1 MIRAS
6 RGNAQ
11 SAAITRLA
19 LAYARLWGARIT
31 FDAEYGI
38 FVCSGMRGGYAR
50 GGTTIGGAFLTG
62 RDPARALVRHEAVHA
77 DQWAT
82 YGWTFA
88 LRYLSEELRHRGAR
102 NRFEIAAGLAAGASL
117 VQVTN
122 ADPAARSRRVDTEK
136 ITRQLSR

>member
-1 MIRAS
+1 MNPAASAYPAHMKRSHGVPMIRAS
-6 RGNAQ
+6 RGNPQ

-19 LAYARLWGARIT
+19 LAYARLWGARIA
-31 FDAEYGI
+31 FDDEFGL

-62 RDPARALVRHEAVHA
+62 KEPARSLLRHEAVHA

-88 LRYLSEELRHRGAR
+88 LRYLFEESRHRGAR
-102 NRFEIAAGLAAGASL
+102 NRFEIAAGLADGGYRDS
-117 VQVTN
+117 
-122 ADPAARSRRVDTEK
+122 
-136 ITRQLSR
+136 

>member
-1 MIRAS
+1 MNPAASAYPAHMKRSHGVPMIRAS
-6 RGNAQ
+6 RGNRQ

-31 FDAEYGI
+31 FDDEFGL

-62 RDPARALVRHEAVHA
+62 KDPARSLLRHEAVHA

-88 LRYLSEELRHRGAR
+88 LRYLFEESRHRGAR
-102 NRFEIAAGLAAGASL
+102 NRFEIAAGLADGGYRDS
-117 VQVTN
+117 
-122 ADPAARSRRVDTEK
+122 
-136 ITRQLSR
+136 

>member
-1 MIRAS
+1 MNPAASAYPAHMDRSHGVPMIRAS
-6 RGNAQ
+6 RGNPQ

-19 LAYARLWGARIT
+19 LAYARLWGARIA
-31 FDAEYGI
+31 FDDEFGL

-62 RDPARALVRHEAVHA
+62 KEPARSLLRHEAVHA

-88 LRYLSEELRHRGAR
+88 LRYLFEESRRRGAR
-102 NRFEIAAGLAAGASL
+102 NRFEIAAGLADGGYRDS
-117 VQVTN
+117 
-122 ADPAARSRRVDTEK
+122 
-136 ITRQLSR
+136 

>member
-1 MIRAS
+1 MKRSRGVPMIRAS
-6 RGNAQ
+6 RGNPQ

-31 FDAEYGI
+31 FDAEFGL

-62 RDPARALVRHEAVHA
+62 REPARSLLRHEAVHA

-82 YGWTFA
+82 YGWAFA
-88 LRYLSEELRHRGAR
+88 LRYLFEESRRRGAR
-102 NRFEIAAGLAAGASL
+102 NRFEIAAGLADGGYRDS
-117 VQVTN
+117 
-122 ADPAARSRRVDTEK
+122 
-136 ITRQLSR
+136 

>member
-1 MIRAS
+1 MKRSRGVPVIRAS
-6 RGNAQ
+6 RGNPQ

-19 LAYARLWGARIT
+19 LAYARLWGARIA
-31 FDAEYGI
+31 FDDEFGL

-62 RDPARALVRHEAVHA
+62 KEPARSLLRHEAVHA

-88 LRYLSEELRHRGAR
+88 LRYLFEESRRRGAR
-102 NRFEIAAGLAAGASL
+102 NRFEIAAGLADGGYRDS
-117 VQVTN
+117 
-122 ADPAARSRRVDTEK
+122 
-136 ITRQLSR
+136 